1 MSKRLAFAVC
11 LAVGMT
17 LALLCLLGS
26 QSHIAGAE
34 AAIRY
39 VAPEGDCG
47 GKTPCYATIQAAVDA
62 ANPGDVIKVRQG
74 TYTGVEARPAPI
86 GYHGPAVITQSL
98 YISKTVSIQGGYSAG
113 FAEPPNPETNPTTLD
128 AQGQGR
134 VIFVDRDI
142 SPTIE
147 GLRITGGDATG
158 LKGDHWSL
166 DAGGGLFL
174 WHSDPAASI
183 SNNWLSGNRAVVGG
197 GVYVYE
203 GAPTFRSNSVASN
216 SSGDLGGGLFLYSSD
231 ATITANTISSN
242 TGNGGAGGLFVYYRQ
257 PTISA
262 NVVVLNSTNGRGGG
276 MYLQGG
282 AAVLTNNVI
291 ADNQAKGGG
300 SGLCLLDSS
309 PQLLH
314 TTIARNHGGDG
325 SGMYAFSLQK
335 PSSVT
340 LTNTILV
347 GHKVGIAAGQ
357 GYTATL
363 SATLWHANDTDFAGN
378 VVHANDLSGDPA
390 FAADGYHLSSSSPAV
405 DSGVDSG
412 VTRDL
417 DYDVR
422 PQGPGFDIGADELRQ
437 WWYIHFPVVLTNS

>member
-1 MSKRLAFAVC
+1 MNRRTTFA
-11 LAVGMT
+11 LGLGLGLT
-17 LALLCLLGS
+17 LAMFGLLSG
-26 QSHIAGAE
+26 QSPIARAD
-34 AAIRY
+34 ATIRY
-39 VAPEGDCG
+39 VAPGGVCG
-47 GKTPCYATIQAAVDA
+47 GMAPCYAAVQAAVDA

-74 TYTGVEARPAPI
+74 AYAGVGPRPAPI

-98 YISKTVSIQGGYSAG
+98 YISKTVSIQGGYGAA
-113 FAEPPNPETNPTTLD
+113 FAEPPSPETNPTTLD

-142 SPTIE
+142 SATIE

-174 WHSDPAASI
+174 WHSAPAASI
-183 SNNWLSGNRAVVGG
+183 SNNRVSGNRAVVGG

-216 SSGDLGGGLFLYSSD
+216 TSGDLGGGLFLYSSD

-242 TGNGGAGGLFVYYRQ
+242 TGGGGAGGLFAYYRQ

-282 AAVLTNNVI
+282 APVLTNNVI

-314 TTIARNHGGDG
+314 TTIAGNHGGDG
-325 SGMYAFSLQK
+325 SGVYAFSLQK

-363 SATLWHANDTDFAGN
+363 SATLWHDNDSNLTGN
-378 VVHANDLSGDPA
+378 VVHADDYSDDPL
-390 FAADGYHLSSSSPAV
+390 FESDGYHLTSDSPAV
-405 DSGVDSG
+405 DRGVDAG
-412 VTRDL
+412 VTRDM
-417 DYDVR
+417 DGQPR
-422 PQGPGFDIGADELRQ
+422 PQGAGYDIGADEYGHWPTYL
-437 WWYIHFPVVLTNS
+437 PLLVTE